1 MLLARQ
7 TEQIALILRKHEGR
21 AYLGPS
27 PTDWPDWRKLCP
39 MVVTISTS
47 IVARRIVRVHI
58 CIACRVVCH
67 QIGQAMVWPGNGS
80 PKRLTARVA
89 SSG

>member
-7 TEQIALILRKHEGR
+7 TEQIALILRKREGR

-39 MVVTISTS
+39 MVVAISTS
-47 IVARRIVRVHI
+47 IAARRIVRVHI
-58 CIACRVVCH
+58 CIACRVWCVTRLAR
-67 QIGQAMVWPGNGS
+67 QWFGRAMVARNG
-80 PKRLTARVA
+80 
-89 SSG
+89 